1 MNVLVLFGSMVIFIL
16 IGVPIGVAVGL
27 SSIITM
33 LAFSNMPMMLLA
45 QYCFTGCN
53 SFSLMAIPCFIIAG
67 VLMGTGGIARR
78 LINCMAVLVG
88 FITGGLALVATIACM
103 FFGAISGSAVATV
116 SAIGTFMIPEM
127 ENNGY
132 DKGFSSAL
140 MACAGTM
147 GVIIPPSVP
156 LVIYAIATNTSVG
169 DLFKA
174 GILPGVLMALGLCI
188 ASFKI
193 SKDKGYVGVKRVSF
207 KEGLKIIWD
216 AKLALLSPVII
227 LGGIY
232 AGIFTPTEA
241 SIVAVVYSLVVG
253 VFCYKELNFKTIS
266 NAFLD
271 AAIIS
276 AVTMFLIGF
285 ATSFANYLTL
295 EKIPQMLGAFLTSIT
310 ESKIVLLL
318 LINIFLLL
326 VGMLIDN
333 IPAVLI
339 LAPIFLPIVQSFGM
353 SPIHFGVVMT
363 MNLAIGFVS
372 PPYGVNLFCVT
383 ALADISFERVV
394 KNLLPF
400 MIALIAVLMVVTYV
414 PFFTMWLI

>member
-1 MNVLVLFGSMVIFIL
+1 
-16 IGVPIGVAVGL
+16 
-27 SSIITM
+27 
-33 LAFSNMPMMLLA
+33 
-45 QYCFTGCN
+45 
-53 SFSLMAIPCFIIAG
+53 
-67 VLMGTGGIARR
+67 
-78 LINCMAVLVG
+78 
-88 FITGGLALVATIACM
+88 
-103 FFGAISGSAVATV
+103 
-116 SAIGTFMIPEM
+116 MIPEM

-333 IPAVLI
+333 
-339 LAPIFLPIVQSFGM
+339 
-353 SPIHFGVVMT
+353 